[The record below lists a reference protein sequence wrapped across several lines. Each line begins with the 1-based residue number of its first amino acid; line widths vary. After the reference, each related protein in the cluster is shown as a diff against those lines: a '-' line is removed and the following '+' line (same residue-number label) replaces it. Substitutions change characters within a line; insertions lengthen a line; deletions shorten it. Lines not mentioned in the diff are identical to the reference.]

1 MWDWLATNWTTI
13 LVAFVVLACP
23 LMHVFGHSHRARR
36 PHEHREQE
44 HRS

>member
-13 LVAFVVLACP
+13 LVALVVVACP
-23 LMHVFGHSHRARR
+23 LMHVIGHSHGTRR

-44 HRS
+44 YRS